1 MPIITVSQLNNY
13 MKRFVESNKN
23 LSGIYVKG
31 EISNYKRH
39 SSGHAYMTLKD
50 SASALKCVMFSS
62 YVSRLNFEPRSGMKA
77 IVFGKISVYE
87 RDGAYQLYA
96 EMIVPD
102 GIGELY
108 AAYEQ
113 LKAQLETEGY
123 FASELKKPLPK
134 YPSHIGVVTSPQGS
148 AVRDIISVLSRRYPL
163 AGVTVYPA
171 LVQGVGA
178 VQSIVAGIEYFNYSV
193 VPDVIIVGRGGGSI
207 EDLWAFND
215 RSVADAIY
223 KSAVPVISAVG
234 HETDFTIADFVADLR
249 APTPSAAAELAV
261 PDIAELKVSLRHS
274 EDKIKSALLNL
285 VRIKRERFARVM
297 CVDIRSIVLG
307 KIGDY
312 KITTD
317 TALSDILRAYSDYTE
332 KKKNA
337 LVTLCSA
344 LDALSPMKVLLRG
357 YSVASNAGGVIK
369 SVESIKQGDSF
380 TLTLSDGSV
389 ECTAL
394 KKSERRKVNV

>member
-13 MKRFVESNKN
+13 MKRFVDSNKN
-23 LSGIYVKG
+23 LSGIYVRG

-50 SASALKCVMFSS
+50 SGSALKCVMFSS

-77 IVFGKISVYE
+77 IIFGKISVYE

-113 LKAQLETEGY
+113 LKSQLDAEGY
-123 FASELKKPLPK
+123 FAPEVKKPLPK
-134 YPSHIGVVTSPQGS
+134 YPSHIGVVTSAQGA
-148 AVRDIISVLSRRYPL
+148 AVRDIISVLARRYPL
-163 AGVTVYPA
+163 AEVTVYPA
-171 LVQGVGA
+171 LVQGIGA
-178 VQSIVAGIEYFNYSV
+178 VQSIVAGVEYFNTV
-193 VPDVIIVGRGGGSI
+193 FLPDVIIVGRGGGSI

-215 RSVADAIY
+215 RLVADAIY
-223 KSAVPVISAVG
+223 KSVVPVISAVG

-261 PDIAELKVSLRHS
+261 PDMAELKASLRRS
-274 EDKIKSALLNL
+274 EDRIKSALMSL
-285 VRIKRERFARVM
+285 VQIKHERLARVM
-297 CVDIRSIVLG
+297 SAGIKSVVLG
-307 KIGDY
+307 KIGDCR
-312 KITTD
+312 IAAD
-317 TALSDILRAYSDYTE
+317 SALSDITRAYNDYTE

-337 LVTLCSA
+337 LAGICSS
-344 LDALSPMKVLLRG
+344 LDALSPMKVLMRG
-357 YSVASNAGGVIK
+357 YSVASNNAGVIK
-369 SVESIKQGDSF
+369 SVESIKCGDSF

-389 ECTAL
+389 KCTAAE
-394 KKSERRKVNV
+394 KPERRSSNG